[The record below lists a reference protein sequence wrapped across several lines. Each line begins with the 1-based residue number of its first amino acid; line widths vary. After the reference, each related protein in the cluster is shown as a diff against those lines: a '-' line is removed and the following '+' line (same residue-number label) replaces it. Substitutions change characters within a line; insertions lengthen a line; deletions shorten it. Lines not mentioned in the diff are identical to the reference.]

1 MSYNPQTDA
10 MNPRQLYKQL
20 IWWAQVHP
28 VASNCYGEDH
38 HIIQRAIFRR
48 HNRLYLEALTVRLTA
63 WHHYIAHRFYARW
76 KETAPAW
83 QAVYAMMLDKRGRKG
98 RGRQDITDG
107 VTPEMYNFAK
117 EQAMMLR
124 SIDPTWI
131 ERNQAGLVKR
141 QANGH
146 ADKLVAAQ
154 ALRWQREGERER
166 MGETLQSSMTA
177 AVLARRE
184 ATMRDKYHSD
194 PEWAANRMAK
204 VNEAWGRPLITIRL
218 SDGYQQFWPLVA
230 DANRAL
236 GVSNG
241 KFSMVA
247 NGKRRSAGGYGAR
260 YATPEEIAAGKA
272 LVVVEVR
279 KVKTKSRPVTRI
291 DPDGTEILFDTVP
304 IAAAATPGAS
314 ASKICLVCKGKRET
328 NAGYR
333 WRYSELQ

>member
-1 MSYNPQTDA
+1 
-10 MNPRQLYKQL
+10 
-20 IWWAQVHP
+20 
-28 VASNCYGEDH
+28 
-38 HIIQRAIFRR
+38 
-48 HNRLYLEALTVRLTA
+48 
-63 WHHYIAHRFYARW
+63 
-76 KETAPAW
+76 
-83 QAVYAMMLDKRGRKG
+83 
-98 RGRQDITDG
+98 
-107 VTPEMYNFAK
+107 
-117 EQAMMLR
+117 
-124 SIDPTWI
+124 
-131 ERNQAGLVKR
+131 
-141 QANGH
+141 
-146 ADKLVAAQ
+146 
-154 ALRWQREGERER
+154 
-166 MGETLQSSMTA
+166 MGETLQFSMTA

-194 PEWAANRMAK
+194 PEWAVNRMAK

-218 SDGYQQFWPLVA
+218 SDGYQQYWPLVA

-260 YATPEEIAAGKA
+260 YATPEEIAAGKT
-272 LVVVEVR
+272 LLVVEVR
-279 KVKTKSRPVTRI
+279 KVKTKSRPVIRI

-314 ASKICLVCKGKRET
+314 ASKICIVCKGKRET